1 MNKAYDCEIAMTFND
16 DPDTVS
22 QDEMILLR
30 AFLPDILRELALSTY
45 KDED

>member
-1 MNKAYDCEIAMTFND
+1 MNKAYDCEIAMTFKD
-16 DPDTVS
+16 QPDTVNEA
-22 QDEMILLR
+22 EMSLLR